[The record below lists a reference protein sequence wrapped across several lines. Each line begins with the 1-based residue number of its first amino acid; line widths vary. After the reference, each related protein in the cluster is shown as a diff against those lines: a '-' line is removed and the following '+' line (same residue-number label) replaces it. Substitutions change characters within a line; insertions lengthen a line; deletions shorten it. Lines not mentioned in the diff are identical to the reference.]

1 MPKVRLDIVIR
12 NEDKKESYQTD
23 GILKDNT
30 LSFFDQ
36 KQQKHNLELNDQR
49 IDYQRKGDPG
59 FDFIFEPG
67 THHQGKYY
75 IGSNHMLFDIQ
86 THTLR
91 HDKNKINIVYTLKQ
105 EYDIVGHSE
114 ILITYDVLK
123 EG

>member
-1 MPKVRLDIVIR
+1 MPKVRLDVTIR
-12 NEDKKESYQTD
+12 NEDKKESYETD

-36 KQQKHNLELNDQR
+36 QQQKHCLTFDEQR
-49 IDYQRKGDPG
+49 IDYQRSGHNA
-59 FDFIFEPG
+59 FEFVFESG
-67 THHQGKYY
+67 INHKGKYY
-75 IGSNHMLFDIQ
+75 LGSNYMLFDIQ
-86 THTLR
+86 THTLS
-91 HDKNKINIVYTLKQ
+91 HNKNKINIVYTLKQ